1 MKKIAYFSVMCAA
14 ILWGILGIFIK
25 KLYSFGFN
33 PFQIVAIRAVG
44 AFAILFVYLVIIDR
58 KLLRIQPRDTFYFI
72 GTGIISFV
80 FFNWCYF
87 MAIHYTTLSIASILL
102 YTAPAFVMVF
112 SMLLFKENLTTR
124 KIVSF
129 VLTFVGCV
137 LVTGYFQQT
146 GDGLSMIGVLAG
158 LGSGLGYAL
167 YSIFGR
173 YALKKYDSMTVTL
186 YTFLFASIGLIP
198 VTDFQ
203 SMFSLFSSMNVIL
216 YSISLS
222 LFSTALPFILYTKAL
237 NHLETSRASIIAT
250 LEPAVATIV
259 SIIVFQEHITLS
271 RMTGIVF
278 VLAAIIM
285 VNEQAPIVEKEPMQL
300 MD

>member
-25 KLYSFGFN
+25 KLYGFGFN
-33 PFQIVAIRAVG
+33 PFQIVAIRALG
-44 AFAILFVYLVIIDR
+44 AFAALFLYLFISDR
-58 KLLRIQPRDTFYFI
+58 KLLRVQPRDMGYFV
-72 GTGIISFV
+72 GTGILSFV

-87 MAIHYTTLSIASILL
+87 IAIQYTTLSIASILL

-112 SMLLFKENLTTR
+112 STILFKESLTPR
-124 KIVSF
+124 KIISF
-129 VLTFVGCV
+129 ALTFIGCI

-186 YTFLFASIGLIP
+186 YTFLFASLGLVP

-203 SMFSLFSSMNVIL
+203 GMLPLFSGFEVL
-216 YSISLS
+216 FLAISLS
-222 LFSTALPFILYTKAL
+222 LFSTALPFILYTKGL
-237 NHLETSRASIIAT
+237 YHLETSRASIIAT
-250 LEPAVATIV
+250 LEPAVATMV
-259 SIIVFQEHITLS
+259 SIFIFQEHITFF
-271 RMTGIVF
+271 RMMGIVL
-278 VLAAIIM
+278 VLAAIIL
-285 VNEQAPIVEKEPMQL
+285 VNERTSEEQNESLNL